1 MAELFRIGDTVRAR
15 RVDPPHH
22 TRLPRYA
29 RGAAG
34 TVTDLLGRYALP
46 DRSSRRL
53 AAEPEPVYAVAFA
66 ARELFGE
73 GDHTVTIDLW
83 ESYLQ
88 PAAEEPGGTDAAA
101 GPSAASAVP
110 RRGGPPSQASQEL
123 AGAPRRDAP
132 RGRP

>member
-1 MAELFRIGDTVRAR
+1 MPEQFRVGDRVLAS

-29 RGAAG
+29 RGAVG
-34 TVTDLLGRYALP
+34 TVTDLLGRYRLP
-46 DRSSRRL
+46 DLSARGL

-66 ARELFGE
+66 ARELFGA

-88 PAAEEPGGTDAAA
+88 PAAAAEAMKAA
-101 GPSAASAVP
+101 GEAMK
-110 RRGGPPSQASQEL
+110 
-123 AGAPRRDAP
+123 
-132 RGRP
+132 

>member
-1 MAELFRIGDTVRAR
+1 MAELFRVGDRVRAR

-34 TVTDLLGRYALP
+34 TVTDLLGHYPLP

-53 AAEPEPVYAVAFA
+53 AAEPEPVYAVTFA

-88 PAAEEPGGTDAAA
+88 PAAEEPPGTATPATPA
-101 GPSAASAVP
+101 REAM
-110 RRGGPPSQASQEL
+110 R
-123 AGAPRRDAP
+123 
-132 RGRP
+132 